1 MSDNDQIFLH
11 TIIRFTFT
19 PLSNINKIMC
29 KNNLNFCETYLI
41 GVDLCQIEMRTKIML
56 NRLKFKS
63 KSSLLIL
70 LILFTTALTS
80 EMGAGMSVFET
91 DKTPVTSPFE
101 WLDKERVWMSDKY
114 IHPNLSFKF
123 PHNRPVDF
131 KSMQFS
137 KNIMS
142 NGLLSA
148 KRLASFLWFN
158 NPEVDIQKALQ
169 LAEKYIEE
177 AKIEGINHDIAFSQ
191 MCLET
196 GFLKFTG
203 DVCVSQFNYCGLGAT
218 GNKEPGL
225 TFANMGE
232 GVRAHIQ
239 HLKAYGSIDSLN
251 TPLLYN
257 RFRFVERGSATHLHA
272 LTGKWATDP
281 LYGSKLES
289 LLGRMYSGSYVFQ
302 NI

>member
-1 MSDNDQIFLH
+1 
-11 TIIRFTFT
+11 
-19 PLSNINKIMC
+19 
-29 KNNLNFCETYLI
+29 
-41 GVDLCQIEMRTKIML
+41 MRTKFML

-63 KSSLLIL
+63 KSALLLL

-80 EMGAGMSVFET
+80 EMGAGMSVYEK
-91 DKTPVTSPFE
+91 DRTPMKSPFE
-101 WLDKERVWMSDKY
+101 WLNEERVWLSDKY
-114 IHPNLSFKF
+114 LHPNLSFNF
-123 PHNRPVDF
+123 PLKRPADF
-131 KSMQFS
+131 KSMHYS
-137 KNIMS
+137 KKLMGD
-142 NGLLSA
+142 GLLSA

-158 NPEVDIQKALQ
+158 NPKVEVGKALE
-169 LAEKYIEE
+169 LAEKYIKE
-177 AKIEGINHDIAFSQ
+177 AKTEGINHDIAFSQ

-225 TFANMGE
+225 TFSTMEE

-239 HLKAYGSIDSLN
+239 HLKAYGSNDSLN

-257 RFRFVERGSATHLHA
+257 RFRFVKRGSAPDFHA

-281 LYGSKLES
+281 LYGKKLES
-289 LLGRMYSGSYVFQ
+289 LLKRMYSGSYVSG
-302 NI
+302 